1 MTKDELET
9 LLVHGSFN
17 PDEVMGALTAPI
29 FQTVT
34 FHQSEIGVEIPF
46 DYSRSANPTR
56 AALEQQIA
64 LLEEGCAGYA
74 FASGMAAITAVFFL
88 LEQGDEILIPL
99 DIYGGTYRLLESHFK
114 NFGFSWKIADTT
126 DALSLERE
134 FGPSTKAVLLET
146 PTNPLLRVS
155 DIAEVSKVAHSH
167 GALVIADNTF
177 LSPYFQ
183 RPLSLGADIVVHSAT
198 KYIGGHN
205 DVLAGLVVMKDRDLA
220 ERFLDV
226 QKSTGGVLGPFDS
239 YLLIRGL
246 KTLGLRMEKETEN
259 ASAIAR
265 WLAAH
270 HVVKRVYYPG
280 LEDDPGYELQKK
292 QATGAGALLSFDLDE
307 AHSIREF
314 FAALKVITPAES
326 LGSVESLACH
336 PATMSHASIPPEL
349 REKMGIT
356 DRLVRLAIGI
366 EGQTSLIADLENAF
380 NVSAGR

>member
-56 AALEQQIA
+56 AALERQVA

-74 FASGMAAITAVFFL
+74 FASGMAAITAVLFL
-88 LEQGDEILIPL
+88 LEQRDEILIPL

-114 NFGFSWKIADTT
+114 NLGFSWKIVDTT

-205 DVLAGLVVMKDRDLA
+205 DVLAGLVVMKNRDLA

-239 YLLIRGL
+239 YLLMRGL

-270 HVVKRVYYPG
+270 NGVKRVYYPG
-280 LEDDPGYELQKK
+280 LEEDPGYELQKK

-307 AHSIREF
+307 THSVKKF

-349 REKMGIT
+349 RERMGIT

-366 EGQTSLIADLENAF
+366 EGQNSLIADLENAF
-380 NVSAGR
+380 KISAGK